1 MTNTIRTVLS
11 RFSRHS
17 FLNKTRSCEK
27 RGKNSILAWHFTVTR
42 RYARANL
49 NAQRGNCGLR
59 LITRALSRLCSP
71 CLSTG
76 PMIERAHRQCH
87 RAYFPTERRP
97 LRTYYVVRTRLHCTV
112 SLDERSRS
120 PEKLELDPLIRTPRP
135 INRFTRHVNCD
146 GRNVDRSF
154 AYAFPSDNKLS
165 AV

>member
-1 MTNTIRTVLS
+1 MQI
-11 RFSRHS
+11 FSPPRRVDS
-17 FLNKTRSCEK
+17 SLNKTRSCVK
-27 RGKNSILAWHFTVTR
+27 RGKNLILGWHFTVTR

-87 RAYFPTERRP
+87 GAYFSTERRP
-97 LRTYYVVRTRLHCTV
+97 LRTYYVVCTRSHCTV
-112 SLDERSRS
+112 SFDERSRS
-120 PEKLELDPLIRTPRP
+120 PEKLELDPPIQTPRR